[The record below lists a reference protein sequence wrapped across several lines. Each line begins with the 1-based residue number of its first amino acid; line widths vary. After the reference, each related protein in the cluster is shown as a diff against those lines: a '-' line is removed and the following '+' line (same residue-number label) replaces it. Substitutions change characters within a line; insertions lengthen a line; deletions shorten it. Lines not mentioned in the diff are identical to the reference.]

1 MRKVNFVI
9 ETKVIIEKY
18 RTKVG
23 KNTHFHLDFAI
34 GFLL

>member
-1 MRKVNFVI
+1 MYKVNFVI
-9 ETKVIIEKY
+9 LLQVNVEKY

-34 GFLL
+34 GFQL

>member
-9 ETKVIIEKY
+9 ETKVIVEKY